1 MKNKFIIWIA
11 VISFSAATGCNNNK
25 NAGLTMDLKGKKA
38 PQVANPAIEL
48 NMPAALATA
57 QTGTESGPAIAAQNT
72 NRFTY
77 QIMSENKKLPD
88 ASLLSGTVSELTKT
102 RLAFKTSE
110 GKSILMDYTLPGNQ
124 ALLLSSNESVSMV
137 KKENVKDASY
147 NKFLILKGNKG
158 IIISSTSQIN
168 GSPIQLQL
176 NSGLEIRQGNYDAK
190 KIVSDTKYDTQ
201 FSVPVSLLLNGKQ
214 IPLDPANP
222 LVFTYNAAKYK
233 LSVFQSRYIVPK
245 KDFQSVSEGQGY
257 FLNYLLL
264 LTE

>member
-1 MKNKFIIWIA
+1 MTMKNKFIILFA
-11 VISFSAATGCNNNK
+11 VAIMGCNNNK
-25 NAGLTMDLKGKKA
+25 STGLTMDLKGKKA
-38 PQVANPAIEL
+38 PEVANQAIEL
-48 NMPAALATA
+48 NMPAALTSAGTA
-57 QTGTESGPAIAAQNT
+57 TESGPAIAAQNA

-88 ASLLSGTVSELTKT
+88 TSLLTGTVSELTKT
-102 RLAFKTSE
+102 RLSFKTAE
-110 GKSILMDYTLPGNQ
+110 GKSIMMDYTLPGNQ
-124 ALLLSSNESVSMV
+124 ALLLSPNESVSMI

-147 NKFLILKGNKG
+147 NKFLVLEGSKG

-168 GSPIQLQL
+168 NAPVRLEL
-176 NSGLEIRQGNYDAK
+176 NRGLEIRQGDYDAK

-201 FSVPVSLLLNGKQ
+201 FSVPVSLMLNGKL
-214 IPLDPANP
+214 IALDPATP
-222 LVFTYNAAKYK
+222 LIFTYNAAKYK

-257 FLNYLLL
+257 LLNYLLL